1 MSTAD
6 RLRKL
11 EDRLGVGV
19 CPRCTEL
26 PRLSVRFDW
35 KDHEDDRTTAGTG
48 ICPECGK
55 PEPERLVIVFAE
67 RSDGPQ

>member
-1 MSTAD
+1 MTTVD

-19 CPRCTEL
+19 CPRCSEL
-26 PRLSVRFDW
+26 PRLSVRFNQ
-35 KDHEDDRTTAGTG
+35 EDSTAPAGDG

-55 PEPERLVIVFAE
+55 PEPERLVIVFATRE
-67 RSDGPQ
+67 DGPQ

>member
-1 MSTAD
+1 MSTVPN

-19 CPRCTEL
+19 CPRCERL
-26 PRLSVRFDW
+26 PRLTVRFDQ
-35 KDHEDDRTTAGTG
+35 DERETLAGTG

-55 PEPERLVIVFAE
+55 PEPECKAIVIATRE
-67 RSDGPQ
+67 DGPQ